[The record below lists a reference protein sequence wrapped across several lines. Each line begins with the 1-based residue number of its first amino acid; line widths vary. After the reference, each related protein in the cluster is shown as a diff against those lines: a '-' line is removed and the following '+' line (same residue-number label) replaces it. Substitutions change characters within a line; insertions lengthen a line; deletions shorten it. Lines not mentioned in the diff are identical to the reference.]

1 MLALERCTAPTDE
14 FGKHYTPGEFL
25 PFYVPRAYMPQVD
38 ERYTVKMLVDS
49 SLVFGREQPLAKIM
63 DPRTLRAHQRI
74 DHARAA
80 AMTDAVR
87 AKPIIVSADGYVVD
101 GNHRWWA
108 HVKAGSTA
116 IAVFELQQSFEDAIN
131 WLNTLPY
138 VYQITPT
145 TRERN

>member
-1 MLALERCTAPTDE
+1 MQALETRCTTSIDE
-14 FGKHYTPGEFL
+14 YGKHYTSGEFL
-25 PFYVPRAYMPQVD
+25 PFYVPRAFMPQVD
-38 ERYTVKMLVDS
+38 EQYTVRMLADAINGGIAAWMKV
-49 SLVFGREQPLAKIM
+49 V

-80 AMTDAVR
+80 AMTDEVR
-87 AKPIIVSADGYVVD
+87 AKPIIVSSDGYVVD

-116 IAVFELQQSFEDAIN
+116 IATFTLQKPFQDAIN

-138 VYQITPT
+138 VYQISPT